1 MKANE
6 SNFVELIRK
15 RQEDGILYVIDTY
28 GVLLKSIVRRRL
40 FTWPDRIDECMNDM
54 FLGIWQNIDS
64 FDEKK
69 GSFAGWAAGVARLE
83 AIDVLRRIRREP
95 CSVSLEDM
103 EAEIPAEDPG
113 LFALAKQELSRETEE
128 MLNCLPPKDREL
140 FRRIFMEEE
149 TPEDAGRALGISR
162 DNVYVRIFRGKKR
175 IRGKFGERRRV

>member
-1 MKANE
+1 M
-6 SNFVELIRK
+6 
-15 RQEDGILYVIDTY
+15 
-28 GVLLKSIVRRRL
+28 
-40 FTWPDRIDECMNDM
+40 
-54 FLGIWQNIDS
+54 
-64 FDEKK
+64 
-69 GSFAGWAAGVARLE
+69 ARLE